1 MKTYLF
7 VNEENNIYKLL
18 SRIAALN
25 AVEEKNVRCLLIC
38 SPEDKDF
45 ILNFPLNYKLNLEFI
60 DYIYKHRKANMA
72 FLFTNI
78 LRGIKYCLKKF
89 GSCIYMNNNLIPVR
103 KMTIPKLMEKQGY
116 GFHMKYFNSHEKEN
130 DKHRYSF
137 ELLYVNNKN
146 SIFLNRI
153 QFFLQVKNLL
163 TSSQFTDDELEV
175 FYKNY
180 EFLPYKLA
188 SQSPEMIFFEK
199 DTVISTIDFFAF
211 DDSVEISNISDK
223 LIHNEKPI
231 FNINCDLSLLNPMAK
246 NTNKQL
252 IMKLISYDKFYANIL
267 NIATPNVKINFCIP
281 EKNNIGIW
289 NRKKGPQGMYHI
301 IDYFQELY
309 PEYTSS
315 NTIKSDFF
323 SVNKNAITDK
333 PSHIWLNREIAS
345 YINVFLCNYDVSL
358 INQLQKDGIRNEF
371 LFYYSEHPKI
381 LDEYF
386 NTNRK
391 KIEEEERKVETA
403 KLFYDKDKT
412 YLVYNYGVLYFKD
425 IIRLLSRTK
434 YVYVN
439 LKDLDANMIAACSAC
454 GCIPV
459 LTQKTNFFHNFK
471 ENIHFLVEKI
481 PENFDPEPMKR
492 NLIKLY
498 TDKISPKQSFRALVN
513 KLFVRNI
520 K

>member
-1 MKTYLF
+1 MTTYLF
-7 VNEENNIYKLL
+7 VNEENNKYKLL
-18 SRIAALN
+18 SRIVALN
-25 AVEEKNVRCLLIC
+25 AIEDKNARCIVLC
-38 SPEDKDF
+38 SPDDIDF
-45 ILNFPLNYKLNLEFI
+45 ILKFPINYKLNLVFM
-60 DYIYKHRKANMA
+60 DYIYKDRKANMA

-78 LRGIKYCLKKF
+78 LRGIKYCLGKF
-89 GSCIYMNNNLIPVR
+89 GSCIYMNNNIIPIR
-103 KMTIPKLMEKQGY
+103 KIIIPKSIENQGY

-130 DKHRYSF
+130 NKHRYSF
-137 ELLYVNNKN
+137 ELLYINNKN

-163 TSSQFTDDELEV
+163 TSTQFTSKELEV
-175 FYKNY
+175 YYKNY

-188 SQSPEMIFFEK
+188 SQNPEMIFFKK
-199 DTVISTIDFFAF
+199 DVVISTIDFLAF
-211 DDSVEISNISDK
+211 DDSVEFNNISDEF
-223 LIHNEKPI
+223 IHNENAI
-231 FNINCDLSLLNPMAK
+231 FNINCDLTLVNPIAK
-246 NTNKQL
+246 NINKQL
-252 IMKLISYDKFYANIL
+252 IMKMIKYDKFYANIL
-267 NIATPNVKINFCIP
+267 NIATPNVKINFCVP

-289 NRKKGPQGMYHI
+289 NRQKGPHGMYHI

-323 SVNKNAITDK
+323 SVNKNALTDK

-345 YINVFLCNYDVSL
+345 YIRVFLCNYDVSL

-371 LFYYSEHPKI
+371 LLYYSEHPKI

-386 NTNRK
+386 NLNSK
-391 KIEEEERKVETA
+391 KIEEDERKIETA
-403 KLFYDKDKT
+403 KLFYDKNKS
-412 YLVYNYGVLYFKD
+412 YLIYNKGVLYFKD
-425 IIRLLSRTK
+425 TIRLLSRTK
-434 YVYVN
+434 YVYVD
-439 LKDLDANMIAACSAC
+439 LKNLDANMIAACSAC
-454 GCIPV
+454 GCIPII
-459 LTQKTNFFHNFK
+459 THKTNFFHYFK

-481 PENFDPEPMKR
+481 PENFNPEPMKR

-498 TDKISPKQSFRALVN
+498 SEKISPKQAFRTLVN